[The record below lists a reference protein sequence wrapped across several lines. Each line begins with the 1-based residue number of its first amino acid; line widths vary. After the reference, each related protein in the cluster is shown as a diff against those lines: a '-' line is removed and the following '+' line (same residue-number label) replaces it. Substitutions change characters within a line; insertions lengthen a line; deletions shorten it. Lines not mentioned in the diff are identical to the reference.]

1 VLSQPPPGLRAAAV
15 LAKQLEYELETA
27 WKKMNE
33 RLAQSEGAYLRFAK
47 AHAHTAFMEWQSA
60 QSEYAAA
67 RAEYDRINQA
77 FEEASRVAVVD
88 SIKAHVPESS
98 AQARRPTEPKG

>member
-1 VLSQPPPGLRAAAV
+1 
-15 LAKQLEYELETA
+15 LAKQLEYGLEIA

-60 QSEYAAA
+60 QSEYVAA

-77 FEEASRVAVVD
+77 FAEASRVAVVD
-88 SIKAHVPESS
+88 TLQGLINE
-98 AQARRPTEPKG
+98 RRDSP